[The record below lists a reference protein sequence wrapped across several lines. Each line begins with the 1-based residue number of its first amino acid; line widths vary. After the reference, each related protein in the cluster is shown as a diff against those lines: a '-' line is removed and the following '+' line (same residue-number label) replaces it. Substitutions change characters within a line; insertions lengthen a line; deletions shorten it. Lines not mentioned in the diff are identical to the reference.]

1 MIFQYNKYI
10 FNIKFKQK
18 IVFNT
23 LPSFIFRNN
32 IGFQLRKIVCVLRN
46 SDCSVCILNAT
57 CIYPLM
63 FETPIDKN
71 NSFLKGRNRAP
82 HPYVIYSE
90 AKPEEK
96 LDGLNLEI
104 ILIGSGI
111 QYFPYIILAIMNVGK
126 TGILRKRIQFDVEDI
141 ISQGISVISKETNSV
156 ENTPPLTWELDLDMD
171 AVINKNKLDDDDRS
185 EGNTQKI
192 REIKIDF
199 LSPLRIKR
207 DGRYVSD
214 IIYKDIIQ
222 ATIRRIEILN
232 SLFGSGGLNFDS
244 GFINN
249 VAENKKFKA
258 ELKWV
263 DYERYSA
270 KQKHS
275 MQMGGIVGCAYVSGS
290 FSNVELSLLRA
301 AELFNIGKNV
311 SFGLGRVRF
320 HNLIS
325 IDK

>member
-111 QYFPYIILAIMNVGK
+111 KYFPYIILAIMNVGK
-126 TGILRKRIQFDVEDI
+126 TGILRKRVQFDYQLLLLRKFCVYNLFFDYRHYFL
-141 ISQGISVISKETNSV
+141 SVSKDLSDF
-156 ENTPPLTWELDLDMD
+156 LTD
-171 AVINKNKLDDDDRS
+171 
-185 EGNTQKI
+185 GNHNAG
-192 REIKIDF
+192 EIK
-199 LSPLRIKR
+199 SP
-207 DGRYVSD
+207 
-214 IIYKDIIQ
+214 
-222 ATIRRIEILN
+222 
-232 SLFGSGGLNFDS
+232 
-244 GFINN
+244 
-249 VAENKKFKA
+249 
-258 ELKWV
+258 
-263 DYERYSA
+263 A
-270 KQKHS
+270 KNQL
-275 MQMGGIVGCAYVSGS
+275 C
-290 FSNVELSLLRA
+290 
-301 AELFNIGKNV
+301 
-311 SFGLGRVRF
+311 
-320 HNLIS
+320 
-325 IDK
+325 